1 MTLSSTHPPGG
12 EMKLQDVD
20 STRDADGSITV
31 SVRSNTRRNVR
42 GVKAMLALAAMSL
55 ALFVVPGQAFAAD
68 PTDAQYGAP
77 VEQVQAGLGE
87 AQAPGAAEE
96 VAVPAEEAEAGP
108 SLPFTGLD
116 IAALGAVALA
126 LTGTGVVLRRLT
138 TIGDS
143 EK

>member
-1 MTLSSTHPPGG
+1 
-12 EMKLQDVD
+12 MKFKDVD

-31 SVRSNTRRNVR
+31 SVRSHTRNTRRNAR
-42 GVKAMLALAAMSL
+42 SIKAMLALAAMSL
-55 ALFVVPGQAFAAD
+55 CLFALPGQALAGD

-77 VEQVQAGLGE
+77 VEAVQAGLGE
-87 AQAPGAAEE
+87 AQAPGAAEQ
-96 VAVPAEEAEAGP
+96 VAVPAEEAGP

-116 IAALGAVALA
+116 VAALGAVALA
-126 LTGTGVVLRRLT
+126 LAGTGVVLRRLT